1 MIEQINN
8 FANFNLSAILFAV
21 IGGGVFIAIFHYA
34 LLPILNIILIKPLV
48 SVMYNTYSFFSKDD
62 EDKKEQSN
70 NDDEKKGSSLIEK
83 FANFFNNLFII
94 KALFL
99 LFFPFII
106 LIYLIEAK
114 AQNISPLIFDQILVF
129 DTLIGSGVF
138 LTVVVLVSIVAMTFK
153 MNFKESFPLTFVF
166 LLFLGLIS

>member
-1 MIEQINN
+1 MMKIKKNN
-8 FANFNLSAILFAV
+8 
-21 IGGGVFIAIFHYA
+21 
-34 LLPILNIILIKPLV
+34 
-48 SVMYNTYSFFSKDD
+48 D
-62 EDKKEQSN
+62 

-106 LIYLIEAK
+106 LIYLIEAN
-114 AQNISPLIFDQILVF
+114 AQNISPLIFDQTLVF
-129 DTLIGSGVF
+129 DTLIGSGIF

>member
-21 IGGGVFIAIFHYA
+21 IGGGVFIAVFHYA

-48 SVMYNTYSFFSKDD
+48 SVVYNTYSFFSKDD
-62 EDKKEQSN
+62 ENKNEQD

-106 LIYLIEAK
+106 LIYLIEAN
-114 AQNISPLIFDQILVF
+114 AQNISPFIFDQTLVF
-129 DTLIGSGVF
+129 DTLIGSGIF
-138 LTVVVLVSIVAMTFK
+138 LTVVILVSIIAMTFK

-166 LLFLGLIS
+166 FLFLGLIS

>member
-8 FANFNLSAILFAV
+8 FANFNLAAILFAV
-21 IGGGVFIAIFHYA
+21 IGSGVFIAVFHYA

-48 SVMYNTYSFFSKDD
+48 SVIYNTYSFFSKDD
-62 EDKKEQSN
+62 ENKKEKSN
-70 NDDEKKGSSLIEK
+70 NDEEKKGSSLIEK
-83 FANFFNNLFII
+83 IANYFNNLFII
-94 KALFL
+94 KDIFL

-106 LIYLIEAK
+106 LIYLIEAN
-114 AQNISPLIFDQILVF
+114 AQNISPLIFDQTLVF
-129 DTLIGSGVF
+129 DTLIGSGIF

-153 MNFKESFPLTFVF
+153 MNFKESFPLTFIF

>member
-8 FANFNLSAILFAV
+8 FANFNLAAILFAV

-34 LLPILNIILIKPLV
+34 LLPILNIILVKPLV
-48 SVMYNTYSFFSKDD
+48 SVIYNTYSFFSKDD
-62 EDKKEQSN
+62 DNKDEQD

-99 LFFPFII
+99 LFLPFII
-106 LIYLIEAK
+106 LIYLIA
-114 AQNISPLIFDQILVF
+114 ANRQNISPLIFDQTLVN
-129 DTLIGSGVF
+129 DTLIGSGIF

-153 MNFKESFPLTFVF
+153 MNFKE
-166 LLFLGLIS
+166 

>member
-8 FANFNLSAILFAV
+8 FANFNLAAILFAV
-21 IGGGVFIAIFHYA
+21 IGGGVFIAVFHYA
-34 LLPILNIILIKPLV
+34 LLPILNIILINPLV
-48 SVMYNTYSFFSKDD
+48 SVVYNTYSFFSKDE
-62 EDKKEQSN
+62 EDKNEQD

-106 LIYLIEAK
+106 LIYLIEAN
-114 AQNISPLIFDQILVF
+114 AQNISPFIFDQTLVF
-129 DTLIGSGVF
+129 DTLIGSGIF

>member
-8 FANFNLSAILFAV
+8 FANFNLAAILFAV

-48 SVMYNTYSFFSKDD
+48 SVAYNTYSFFSKDD
-62 EDKKEQSN
+62 DNKNEQD
-70 NDDEKKGSSLIEK
+70 NDDEKKELSLIEK

-106 LIYLIEAK
+106 LIYLIEAN
-114 AQNISPLIFDQILVF
+114 AQNISPIIFDQTLVF
-129 DTLIGSGVF
+129 DTLIGSGIF

>member
-8 FANFNLSAILFAV
+8 FANFNLAAILFAV

-48 SVMYNTYSFFSKDD
+48 SVAYNTYSFFSKDD
-62 EDKKEQSN
+62 DNKNEQD
-70 NDDEKKGSSLIEK
+70 NDDEKKELSLIEK

-99 LFFPFII
+99 LFLPFII
-106 LIYLIEAK
+106 LIYLIEANR
-114 AQNISPLIFDQILVF
+114 QNISPARVN
-129 DTLIGSGVF
+129 TLHTHVHM
-138 LTVVVLVSIVAMTFK
+138 VQQ
-153 MNFKESFPLTFVF
+153 
-166 LLFLGLIS
+166 

>member
-8 FANFNLSAILFAV
+8 FANFNLAAILFAV

-48 SVMYNTYSFFSKDD
+48 SVAYNTYSFFSKDD
-62 EDKKEQSN
+62 DNKNEQD
-70 NDDEKKGSSLIEK
+70 NDDEKKELSLIEK

-106 LIYLIEAK
+106 LIYLIEAN
-114 AQNISPLIFDQILVF
+114 AQNISPFIFDQTLVF
-129 DTLIGSGVF
+129 DTLIGSGIF

>member
-8 FANFNLSAILFAV
+8 FANFNLAAILFAV

-48 SVMYNTYSFFSKDD
+48 SVAYNTYSFFSKDD
-62 EDKKEQSN
+62 DNKNEQD
-70 NDDEKKGSSLIEK
+70 NDDEKKRSSLIEK

-106 LIYLIEAK
+106 LIYLIEAN
-114 AQNISPLIFDQILVF
+114 AQNISPFIFDQTLVF
-129 DTLIGSGVF
+129 DTLIGSGIF

>member
-8 FANFNLSAILFAV
+8 FANFNLAAILFAV

-48 SVMYNTYSFFSKDD
+48 SVDIIPIVFFQKM
-62 EDKKEQSN
+62 KKIKKN
-70 NDDEKKGSSLIEK
+70 RLNDDEKKGSSLIEK

-106 LIYLIEAK
+106 LIYLIEAN
-114 AQNISPLIFDQILVF
+114 AQNISPLIFDQTLVF
-129 DTLIGSGVF
+129 DTLIGSGIF

>member
-34 LLPILNIILIKPLV
+34 LLPILNIILVKPLV
-48 SVMYNTYSFFSKDD
+48 SVIYNTYSFFSKDD
-62 EDKKEQSN
+62 DNKDEQD

-99 LFFPFII
+99 LFLPFII
-106 LIYLIEAK
+106 LIYLIEANR
-114 AQNISPLIFDQILVF
+114 QNISPLIFDQTLVN
-129 DTLIGSGVF
+129 DTLIGSGIF

>member
-8 FANFNLSAILFAV
+8 FANFNLAAILFAV

-48 SVMYNTYSFFSKDD
+48 SVIYNTYSFFSKDD
-62 EDKKEQSN
+62 ENKNEQD

-99 LFFPFII
+99 LFLPFII
-106 LIYLIEAK
+106 LIYLIEANR
-114 AQNISPLIFDQILVF
+114 QNISPLIFDQTLVF
-129 DTLIGSGVF
+129 DTLIGSGIF

>member
-8 FANFNLSAILFAV
+8 FANFNLAAILFAV

-48 SVMYNTYSFFSKDD
+48 SAAYNTYSFFAKDE
-62 EDKKEQSN
+62 EDKKEDDN
-70 NDDEKKGSSLIEK
+70 NDEKKGSSLIEK

-99 LFFPFII
+99 LFLPFII
-106 LIYLIEAK
+106 LIYLIEANR
-114 AQNISPLIFDQILVF
+114 QNISPLIFDQTLVN
-129 DTLIGSGVF
+129 DTLIGSGIF